1 MEERLQKLE
10 NHVREHPTDYQS
22 VIALYKL
29 RSDNYSRQMKQ
40 RQIAKLRKIAKY
52 RRELNGG
59 ESEQQ

>member
-52 RRELNGG
+52 RRKLNGG
-59 ESEQQ
+59 E